1 MLFLRN
7 QNQLIRLPTK
17 CGISFEGL
25 AASTCMAESLA
36 SGLRGLSLT
45 QDRSRTPF
53 QASSSP
59 RCQAVE
65 LAGIDDV
72 LDALREVTR
81 GCLTCRVACY
91 MGTKMR
97 PPA

>member
-1 MLFLRN
+1 
-7 QNQLIRLPTK
+7 
-17 CGISFEGL
+17 
-25 AASTCMAESLA
+25 MAESLA
-36 SGLRGLSLT
+36 SGLRGLSVT
-45 QDRSRTPF
+45 QDRSRTPS

-91 MGTKMR
+91 MGTKNE
-97 PPA
+97 AACLTVC